1 MHEGFDDLTVV
12 GEAAMTWMTFYGV
25 SKNFLSRLTE
35 MQLKGVTGHIEWFPS
50 TIALREGFRMTF
62 VEHPYRGTLKYHQSV
77 GSTFTYCCGAY
88 TADAEGWY
96 EGWKTAEGGFCAP
109 PLLLHPLKADT
120 CTRFSPLGWGKGCY
134 KRKVDGGEVTDFKE
148 GAGAG
153 EGNFHIFQ
161 VCENPKAEKCL

>member
-109 PLLLHPLKADT
+109 PFTQQSSSAHSIHNHRIAGLLQPHHPCCVILPPKPRQNSAPADVGP
-120 CTRFSPLGWGKGCY
+120 CGRRS
-134 KRKVDGGEVTDFKE
+134 
-148 GAGAG
+148 
-153 EGNFHIFQ
+153 
-161 VCENPKAEKCL
+161 